1 MARTAV
7 SDNIRELT
15 EELRGH
21 QRWPTSWCGACVRAD
36 ADTAAA
42 ILGYPIQHQQQPVTA
57 VLGRDSC
64 AMLLSETQRFSPLVP
79 LLGTFVGYHRD
90 VISSFY
96 NVCVGV
102 HMRVRACCARRD

>member
-1 MARTAV
+1 MAYKLVRRV
-7 SDNIRELT
+7 
-15 EELRGH
+15 
-21 QRWPTSWCGACVRAD
+21 CVRAD

-42 ILGYPIQHQQQPVTA
+42 ILGYPIQHQQQPVTV

-96 NVCVGV
+96 NVCVCVGV
-102 HMRVRACCARRD
+102 HMRAARRGVCDCVL